1 MKTNSKA
8 VIFLSLQEGGGE
20 TKGGRGRGGGTDTH
34 MILILALDFLLEFP
48 PPGLTLVQALTIG
61 LLLVVGVL
69 LIYHQLPELSFM
81 PSESIDLPSALSLST
96 IALDTRSCLLT
107 KRWANNP
114 VA

>member
-8 VIFLSLQEGGGE
+8 VIFLSLQEGGGDR
-20 TKGGRGRGGGTDTH
+20 GGRGRGGGGTDTH

-107 KRWANNP
+107 KRWANYP